1 MEVRSWA
8 KVAARARS
16 RAPLLKYGTTDDGLR
31 QVAGELGVK
40 WSAHTMRRAMSALA
54 ATERLESEAA
64 IPAVELQRFP
74 MAAVEYADRLYR
86 RDPAK
91 GKAEISKLIGG
102 EITVAALKR
111 QEEEGH
117 APDREAGK
125 SLKTRFRRSVQPAIE
140 AAISKALSDHVMPNA
155 RTSEIKKGLRKNVED
170 PLAIADFV
178 STDQKPEISIPPYG
192 PFTRVR
198 LAAMM
203 VGPYT
208 DKSNYRTRSFDWAA
222 KARALLEVYGRVIL
236 VLPPDCP
243 AEPFIFWRAMFRQ
256 PDNSLLLLKLL
267 AGGKSEFLDDHFSGR
282 RRQG

>member
-8 KVAARARS
+8 KTAARARS

-40 WSAHTMRRAMSALA
+40 WSAQTMRRAMSALA
-54 ATERLESEAA
+54 ATDRLESEAA
-64 IPAVELQRFP
+64 IPAAELQRFP
-74 MAAVEYADRLYR
+74 LAAVEYADRLYR

-91 GKAEISKLIGG
+91 GKEEISKLIEGK
-102 EITVAALKR
+102 ITVAELKR
-111 QEEEGH
+111 LEATGH

-125 SLKTRFRRSVQPAIE
+125 SLKTRFRKSVQPVIE
-140 AAISKALSDHVMPNA
+140 AAISKALSDHVMPNE

-178 STDQKPEISIPPYG
+178 STDQGPDTSIPPYG
-192 PFTRVR
+192 SFELVR
-198 LAAMM
+198 LGVLM
-203 VGPYT
+203 VGPYS

-222 KARALLEVYGRVIL
+222 KARALLEVYRRVIL

-243 AEPFIFWRAMFRQ
+243 PEPFIYWRAMFRQ

-267 AGGKSEFLDDHFSGR
+267 PGGKSEFLEDRFSGR
-282 RRQG
+282 LT

>member
-8 KVAARARS
+8 KTAAQARS
-16 RAPLLKYGTTDDGLR
+16 RAPLLKYGATDDGLR

-40 WSAHTMRRAMSALA
+40 WSAQTMRRAMSALA
-54 ATERLESEAA
+54 ATDRLESEAA

-74 MAAVEYADRLYR
+74 LAAVEYADRLYR

-91 GKAEISKLIGG
+91 GKEEILKLIEGK
-102 EITVAALKR
+102 ITVAQLKR
-111 QEEEGH
+111 LEEKGH
-117 APDREAGK
+117 DPDREAGK
-125 SLKTRFRRSVQPAIE
+125 SLKTRFRKSVQPVIE
-140 AAISKALSDHVMPNA
+140 AAISKALSDHVMPNE
-155 RTSEIKKGLRKNVED
+155 RTSEIKRGLRKNVED

-178 STDQKPEISIPPYG
+178 STDQGPDTSIPPYG
-192 PFTRVR
+192 AFELVR

-243 AEPFIFWRAMFRQ
+243 PAPFLYWRAMFRLS
-256 PDNSLLLLKLL
+256 DHSLLLLKLL
-267 AGGKSEFLDDHFSGR
+267 PGGKSEFLEDRFSGR
-282 RRQG
+282 QT